1 MATKKTTTKK
11 QAEPAVAPESHSVLS
26 PSGAARWLA
35 CAPSALMESLEPDTS
50 SAASALGT
58 EAHECAARRL
68 NGLDAPAKDAEME
81 RHVSAYVRYVRT
93 AFEEACAKDSLASL
107 HVESRVDLRPWIP
120 DGYGTAD
127 ALILSDGTL
136 HVIDLKYGDGV
147 RVEAAENP
155 QIMAYALGAMGLYD
169 GLCYQVRQVAMSIF
183 QPRMDNVSTYTMAAE
198 DLRRWGDEVLRPGAL
213 RASKGEG
220 NLVNGGHCK
229 FCKVRSRCKAWHA
242 DWDRI
247 VELRNSHLA
256 GDADVARVVRQF
268 PDIENWAKRLI
279 GEATGAAMNGKR
291 YEGLKLV
298 EGRSRRT
305 VIDPEGLVRA
315 LVDNK
320 VARREELFNTELK
333 TITELERLAGKKT
346 FNDLSLPYVAKTPG
360 APKLVDIAD
369 PGEEFSPAAAVEQQF
384 EQFFDK

>member
-1 MATKKTTTKK
+1 MAAKKTTKK
-11 QAEPAVAPESHSVLS
+11 AEPAVAPESHSVLS

-35 CAPSALMESLEPDTS
+35 CAPSALMESVEPDGES
-50 SAASALGT
+50 KASALGT

-68 NGLDAPAKDAEME
+68 NGQKAPAKDAEMD
-81 RHVSAYVRYVRT
+81 RHVNAYVAYVRGV
-93 AFEEACAKDSLASL
+93 FERERAKDGLASM

-127 ALILSDGTL
+127 ALVLADGTL

-147 RVEAAENP
+147 KVDADRNP
-155 QIMAYALGAMGLYD
+155 QIMAYALGALGLYD
-169 GLCYQVRQVAMSIF
+169 GLCYRVDNVSMCIY
-183 QPRMDNVSTYTMAAE
+183 QPRMDNISIYTMPAAE
-198 DLRRWGDEVLRPGAL
+198 LRKWGDEVLRPGAL
-213 RASKGEG
+213 RASRGQGDLQKGA
-220 NLVNGGHCK
+220 HCK
-229 FCKVRSRCKAWHA
+229 FCKVRSRCKAWHD

-247 VELRNSHLA
+247 VELRHSNLA
-256 GDADVARVVRQF
+256 DDAAVARVVREY

-279 GEATGAAMNGKR
+279 GEATGEALNGKR

-298 EGRSRRT
+298 EGSSRRK

-320 VARREELFNTELK
+320 VAKREDLFNTELK
-333 TITELERLAGKKT
+333 TITELERIAGKKT
-346 FNDLSLPYVAKTPG
+346 FNELSLPYVQKTPG
-360 APKLVDIAD
+360 APKLVDMGT
-369 PGEEFSPAAAVEQQF
+369 PGAEYSPAAAVEQQF